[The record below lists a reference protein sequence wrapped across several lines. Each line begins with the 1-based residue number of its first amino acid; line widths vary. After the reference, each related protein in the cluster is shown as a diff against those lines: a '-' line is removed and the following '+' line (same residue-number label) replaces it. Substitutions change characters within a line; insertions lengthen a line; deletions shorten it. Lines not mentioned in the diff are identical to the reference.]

1 MSEMSE
7 EDFKKLRKVLSEA
20 FEKEMNDRKNAF
32 TGIESLW
39 NGEKE
44 KVIKK
49 HLQTESPTITTSSK
63 RSKGSIR
70 IGGTYVT
77 VDNAPQTPV
86 LLYNLKRKGTLI

>member
-1 MSEMSE
+1 MNSISQKQLM
-7 EDFKKLRKVLSEA
+7 DLMEA
-20 FEKEMNDRKNAF
+20 SMKERAASRYREIQD
-32 TGIESLW
+32 LW
-39 NGEKE
+39 KGEKE

-77 VDNAPQTPV
+77 VDNAPQTPSSAV
-86 LLYNLKRKGTLI
+86 